1 MYNTKASC
9 TYNSSDVF
17 LETDK
22 VNEKEKEAIRDALYR
37 QELLNILGMEEFNE
51 DCMNKAINELHQQ
64 ISCCKELKECIL
76 KLSSRFMSTDEE
88 LGLMILFAYDYMYLS
103 HICISE
109 YLETGE
115 ITEKN
120 IRNLR
125 AIIF

>member
-1 MYNTKASC
+1 MYNTKINC
-9 TYNSSDVF
+9 TYNTSDVF

-22 VNEKEKEAIRDALYR
+22 IGENEKQAIQDALYR
-37 QELLNILGMEEFNE
+37 QELLNILGMNEFNE
-51 DCMNKAINELHQQ
+51 DEMNKAISDLYER
-64 ISCCKELKECIL
+64 ISGCKELKECIL
-76 KLSSRFMSTDEE
+76 KLSGRFMSTDEE

-103 HICISE
+103 HPCISE
-109 YLETGE
+109 YLETSQ

>member
-1 MYNTKASC
+1 MYNTKAIC
-9 TYNSSDVF
+9 TYNTLDVF
-17 LETDK
+17 LETDN
-22 VNEKEKEAIRDALYR
+22 VNENEKEAIRNALYR
-37 QELLNILGMEEFNE
+37 QELLNILEMDDFNE
-51 DCMNKAINELHQQ
+51 EQMNKAIHELHER
-64 ISCCKELKECIL
+64 ISCCQELKECIL

-109 YLETGE
+109 YLERGQ

>member
-1 MYNTKASC
+1 MYNTKAIC
-9 TYNSSDVF
+9 TYNTSDVF
-17 LETDK
+17 LKTDN
-22 VNEKEKEAIRDALYR
+22 VNENEKETIRDALYR
-37 QELLNILGMEEFNE
+37 QELLNILAMEEFNE
-51 DCMNKAINELHQQ
+51 EQMNKAIHELHER
-64 ISCCKELKECIL
+64 ISCCQELKECIL
-76 KLSSRFMSTDEE
+76 KLSSSFMSTDEE

-109 YLETGE
+109 YLETGQ

>member
-1 MYNTKASC
+1 MYNTKVNC

-17 LETDK
+17 LETDEI
-22 VNEKEKEAIRDALYR
+22 NEEQKEAIRDALYR

-51 DCMNKAINELHQQ
+51 DSMNKAIHELHER
-64 ISCCKELKECIL
+64 ISCCQELIECIL
-76 KLSSRFMSTDEE
+76 KLSGRFMSTDEE

-103 HICISE
+103 HPCISE
-109 YLETGE
+109 YLETGQ
-115 ITEKN
+115 ISEKN

>member
-1 MYNTKASC
+1 
-9 TYNSSDVF
+9 
-17 LETDK
+17 
-22 VNEKEKEAIRDALYR
+22 
-37 QELLNILGMEEFNE
+37 
-51 DCMNKAINELHQQ
+51 
-64 ISCCKELKECIL
+64 
-76 KLSSRFMSTDEE
+76 MSTDEE

>member
-1 MYNTKASC
+1 MSTL
-9 TYNSSDVF
+9 SS
-17 LETDK
+17 
-22 VNEKEKEAIRDALYR
+22 
-37 QELLNILGMEEFNE
+37 
-51 DCMNKAINELHQQ
+51 
-64 ISCCKELKECIL
+64 KELKDCII
-76 KLSSRFMSTDEE
+76 KIVGRFMSTDEE

-109 YLETGE
+109 YLEIGN